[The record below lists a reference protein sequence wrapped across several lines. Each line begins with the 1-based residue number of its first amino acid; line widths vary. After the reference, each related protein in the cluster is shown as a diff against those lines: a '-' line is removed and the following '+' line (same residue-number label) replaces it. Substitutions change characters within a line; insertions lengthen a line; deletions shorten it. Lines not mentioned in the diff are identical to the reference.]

1 MYFHSWRPKGKTH
14 AYEVDFLLADKVKA
28 KIVAIEVKSSGA
40 NSHKSIDEFAVKYS
54 NVISRC
60 ILFSQKDVSRR
71 GALEMEPLYL
81 APVIIG
87 GIGRS

>member
-1 MYFHSWRPKGKTH
+1 M
-14 AYEVDFLLADKVKA
+14 
-28 KIVAIEVKSSGA
+28 KSSGA